1 MKIPSQNVVVSRG
14 CIQSYSVR
22 LSSGFLLAQGLLG
35 DYVESISSGK
45 AADSS
50 IARPDVIGLVNTLRS
65 DGHEVMAN
73 RVDVVF

>member
-1 MKIPSQNVVVSRG
+1 MWKALVRG
-14 CIQSYSVR
+14 R
-22 LSSGFLLAQGLLG
+22 
-35 DYVESISSGK
+35 K